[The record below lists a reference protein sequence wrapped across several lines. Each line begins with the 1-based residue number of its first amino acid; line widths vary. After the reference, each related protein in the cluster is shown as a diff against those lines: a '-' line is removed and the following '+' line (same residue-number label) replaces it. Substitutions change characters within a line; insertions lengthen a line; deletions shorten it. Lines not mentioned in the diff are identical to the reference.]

1 MGFTIPEVDKL
12 LEPYA
17 KKSYDKYINEYYDIT
32 CVWTKHLLGS
42 EEQENIA
49 RNYALKKVE
58 RDLEQGF
65 QSWEYRFNTLGSSRG
80 DYPFITITLGNLNTL
95 FGKMISIA
103 ALNVR
108 KNGQGKDGFKKPVLF
123 PKIVFLYDENL
134 HGEGKE
140 MEDVFNA
147 GIECSSKSMYPKQLG
162 LFTVMC

>member
-12 LEPYA
+12 LEPYCE
-17 KKSYDKYINEYYDIT
+17 KSYNNYIEEYKSIVSTEKD
-32 CVWTKHLLGS
+32 S
-42 EEQENIA
+42 DA
-49 RNYALKKVE
+49 RNYALTKVK